1 MSKTLNLGIFA
12 DDISVDNNRDVTLSN
27 LRSDQPMMFR
37 NRIIN
42 GDMRIDQRNAGAS
55 VSLNTTAHTLDRW
68 RVQASGLDEASL
80 NVSQY
85 SMNASD
91 LNSTGFSN
99 ALKVEV
105 GTAESSI
112 AADEYVSIQQR
123 IEAQNLTDLKF
134 GTASAKSLMLS
145 FWVKTSLTGT
155 YGITLEKIDTTA
167 TRLINKSFTT
177 LTTDWE
183 KVTIPIAGDIDS
195 SALISDDNGEG
206 FRLSFWLGV
215 GSDYTTSSSNSWI
228 NYSDP
233 YWAGTHQQNAFLTTQ
248 NATFYI
254 TGVQF
259 EEGSVPTPFEHR
271 PYGTELALCQRYYQK
286 FGNLSYAGIAAIM
299 QTNITTLSKGVFIL
313 HNEMRSGPSIS
324 FSNLIVTDRI
334 NFDTDVSNFSG
345 SVTSS
350 NGIFLNIAHAS
361 SGAVYRPLMLA
372 VKNLSSGFLA
382 FESEL

>member
-1 MSKTLNLGIFA
+1 
-12 DDISVDNNRDVTLSN
+12 
-27 LRSDQPMMFR
+27 MMFR

-228 NYSDP
+228 NYSDS
-233 YWAGTHQQNAFLTTQ
+233 YWAGSHQQNAFLTTQ

-254 TGVQF
+254 TGVQL
-259 EEGSVPTPFEHR
+259 EEGAVPTPFEHR
-271 PYGTELALCQRYYQK
+271 PYGTELALCQRYYY
-286 FGNLSYAGIAAIM
+286 GHPSYPWARLIAPDGAPADFNGTAAFKVTMRATPSTNDLNVYEAG
-299 QTNITTLSKGVFIL
+299 
-313 HNEMRSGPSIS
+313 
-324 FSNLIVTDRI
+324 
-334 NFDTDVSNFSG
+334 SG
-345 SVTSS
+345 SDLSGVSVYNIS
-350 NGIFLNIAHAS
+350 NQSITFIRMVSDGAADRRALNI
-361 SGAVYRPLMLA
+361 R
-372 VKNLSSGFLA
+372 GFVDA
-382 FESEL
+382 EL